1 MTPVVLL
8 RQIFDEA
15 IAAVQPSICL
25 PKHIPNPPLGRT
37 IVLGAGKASAAMA
50 KTLEEKWPWPLEG
63 LVITRYGHKIEN
75 KRINIVEA
83 SHPIPDQIGLK
94 ASQQILE
101 YTKDLTSRDLVI
113 VLISGGGSSLLTLP
127 ANGLSLDDKKKINI
141 VSFNSL
147 TTDLCKKHKSNVI
160 LRGLRAVSDFEYEF
174 QLAGMNRKLNNNI
187 ETIFLMSDVEN
198 QIISSRFVKEIVK
211 LNGDIKKF
219 TTKSTIK
226 SLKEKYE

>member
-1 MTPVVLL
+1 MNKVAIYPGT
-8 RQIFDEA
+8 FD
-15 IAAVQPSICL
+15 P
-25 PKHIPNPPLGRT
+25 
-37 IVLGAGKASAAMA
+37 
-50 KTLEEKWPWPLEG
+50 
-63 LVITRYGHKIEN
+63 ITYGHIDVIKKALKLFDKVVVSVSDVSNKNYLFNSKERIEIVN
-75 KRINIVEA
+75 KA
-83 SHPIPDQIGLK
+83 LF
-94 ASQQILE
+94 
-101 YTKDLTSRDLVI
+101 KDLKL
-113 VLISGGGSSLLTLP
+113 
-127 ANGLSLDDKKKINI
+127 DKKKILF

-147 TTDLCKKHKSNVI
+147 TTDLCKKYKSNVI

-211 LNGDIKKF
+211 LNGDIRKF